1 MKFLIVPILVNLLVF
16 IVSKLVNLLVFI
28 VSKLVI
34 YFKPVNPYSDENLKN
49 WNPLLLIHERY
60 ITIRD
65 VCIIGF
71 PPEKRG

>member
-1 MKFLIVPILVNLLVF
+1 MKFLIVPI
-16 IVSKLVNLLVFI
+16 LVNLLVFI